1 MNPADPAIAVARQL
15 LVDELSADPQA
26 VRIVQVEDVEW
37 PNSALGCPKPGMM
50 YMQVITPGYRITLEH
65 GGQEYTIHTDRGRRA
80 VRCDRGGGTGGGSF
94 A

>member
-1 MNPADPAIAVARQL
+1 MNAADPAIAAARQL
-15 LVDELSADPQA
+15 LVDELGADPQA
-26 VRIVQVEDVEW
+26 IRIVRVEDVAW

-65 GGQEYTIHTDRGRRA
+65 GGQHYTVHTDRGRRA
-80 VRCDRGGGTGGGSF
+80 VRCDHRGGRGSSL